1 MKALKLRNKFGLHVN
16 VSFHDVVVWNAVH
29 LPNAPIRLGD
39 GGDVELPPPEE
50 DGTELVAAW
59 DGPDRVRVTI
69 GGGETVVVAP
79 NRPVIIER
87 GAIRTQFSLDPQF
100 KHPRA
105 SVLGEG
111 NVVMAVAILA
121 MTVFALQI
129 EVLFREEILPSI
141 SQPPVSPGKEFVVK
155 LLKDVE
161 ESSSGSGDS
170 GEYNPSEQVAR
181 LLEEQVKEINS
192 MYVPAGRITE
202 QEAFSG
208 GEELAEKIHRTPGDG
223 RGSPVFQ
230 PVPEET
236 AQLHEWLD
244 DMPAP
249 DGQRT
254 VEDQSLKDGVE
265 SLVDG
270 QDDSALSP
278 AEKKMGWGFYDW
290 YDARDA
296 RVDRDAIQE
305 KLKEAKEQLA
315 IDPDNPWALT
325 QLGYYQYLAFDFE
338 GCNETYARFIELYPS
353 HSAGYNNQ
361 ALVYKRLGEYA
372 REEAFYR
379 LAQALDPKDTYV
391 LNNLAVNLAHQGRF
405 DEALEIM
412 QRLSQI
418 QPDDP
423 YADLHRAK
431 IRAAMGEKGNAL
443 LFLEKA
449 LEGMSSLDTLHHI
462 EFRQD
467 IRVDPAFDDLRTH
480 PEFADVLLAFY
491 GEDAHPLLSDWE
503 DADG

>member
-1 MKALKLRNKFGLHVN
+1 M
-16 VSFHDVVVWNAVH
+16 SFHDVIVWNGVH

-50 DGTELVAAW
+50 DGAELVAQW
-59 DGPDRVRVTI
+59 EGPDRVRVTNAA
-69 GGGETVVVAP
+69 GTSVLVAP
-79 NRPVIIER
+79 NQPVTIEQ
-87 GAIRTQFSLDPQF
+87 GAIRTEFSLDPQF

-105 SVLGEG
+105 SLLGEG

-129 EVLFREEILPSI
+129 EVLFREEILPRVT
-141 SQPPVSPGKEFVVK
+141 QPPVSPGKEFVVK

-161 ESSSGSGDS
+161 ESSSGQNSS
-170 GEYNPSEQVAR
+170 GEYNPADRVAR
-181 LLEEQVKEINS
+181 LLDEQVKEINS
-192 MYVPAGRITE
+192 MYVPAGRMTE
-202 QEAFSG
+202 L
-208 GEELAEKIHRTPGDG
+208 EELAGGKEVADEVHRAPGDG
-223 RGSPVFQ
+223 RGAPVFQ
-230 PVPEET
+230 PIPEDE
-236 AQLHEWLD
+236 ALVLEGLD
-244 DMPAP
+244 DRVAP
-249 DGQRT
+249 GGDRD
-254 VEDQSLKDGVE
+254 VEDQILQE
-265 SLVDG
+265 STESVVDG
-270 QDDSALSP
+270 KDDSALSP

-296 RVDRDAIQE
+296 RVDKDAIQE

-412 QRLSQI
+412 QTLSQI

-443 LFLEKA
+443 FFLEKA
-449 LEGMSSLDTLHHI
+449 LDGMSSLDTLHHI

-467 IRVDPAFDDLRTH
+467 IRVDPAFDDLRKH
-480 PEFADVLLAFY
+480 PEFAEVLLSYY
-491 GEDAHPLLSDWE
+491 GEDARPLLTERE